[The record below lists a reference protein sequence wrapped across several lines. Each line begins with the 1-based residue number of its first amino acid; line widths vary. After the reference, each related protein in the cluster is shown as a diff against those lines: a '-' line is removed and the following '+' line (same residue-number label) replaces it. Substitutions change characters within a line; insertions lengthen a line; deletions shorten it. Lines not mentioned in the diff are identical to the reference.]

1 MIKDKIDKI
10 IEEYKTIKKEKV
22 DNKSD
27 FLKIENYKCYLN
39 NGEIVYREK
48 LVKGNSDGSAAVV
61 LPLTSDNKVLV
72 CVEPRV
78 FTDRTVSVDLPAGYI
93 DKGETGLEA
102 AKRELLEET
111 GYTSNEFKLLGK
123 FYQDHGISAACNEY
137 YLATNCKKV
146 TSQKLD
152 KDEFVKQLEI
162 SIEDLFYLL
171 DNGYIKG
178 LNSAYIIEKARTY
191 LERNK

>member
-39 NGEIVYREK
+39 NGEYVYREK
-48 LVKGNSDGSAAVV
+48 LVKGNTSGSAAIV

-72 CVEPRV
+72 CIEPRV

-111 GYTSNEFKLLGK
+111 GYTSNEFKFLGK
-123 FYQDHGISAACNEY
+123 FYQDHGISGACNEY

-146 TSQKLD
+146 TEQRLD
-152 KDEFVKQLEI
+152 SDEFVKQLEI